1 MEEKDLFDRALE
13 KLIDRRQRIID
24 GKINCIPLPFPRLR
38 VWLPGIEKR
47 RYRIITANQKVGKS
61 KLADYMMVY
70 EPFFYSIEHPDQL
83 RLKILYFTL
92 EMGKEEKF
100 YEFLC
105 HLLFRLD
112 KIRIS
117 PTDLKSTSSDRPVPQ
132 EILDLIASEKYQY
145 YIKKFKETVTYIDSE
160 RNPTGINKYCR
171 NFALSR
177 GKFHF
182 KKILVKNEAGLEEE
196 KDIIDY
202 YEPNDKDEYV
212 EIVLDNYSNLMPESG
227 MNKMQTIE
235 KMSKYFITQRDQF
248 DFGITAIQHQAQSQ
262 EGIENQKLNK
272 MMPSS
277 DGLADCKTTT
287 RDANLV
293 IGLYSPFKY
302 GLKEYEEYDITKFK
316 NNIRFMQIIE
326 DRDNGA
332 GGQICPLFFDGA
344 VSTFTELPLPKD
356 KPGLERCIEYINT
369 VIRRKSNH
377 VFMGVS
383 VRKSLVRRWRMNF
396 KSAFRC
402 VKKKKK
408 TNKRIDESIDFS

>member
-1 MEEKDLFDRALE
+1 MEEKDSFDRALE
-13 KLIDRRQRIID
+13 KLILRRQRILD
-24 GKINCIPLPFPRLR
+24 GKINCIPLSFPRLR

-47 RYRIITANQKVGKS
+47 RYNIITANQKVGKS
-61 KLADYMMVY
+61 KLADYMLVY
-70 EPFFYSIEHPDQL
+70 EPFFYAIEHSDQL

-105 HLLFRLD
+105 HLLYRLD

-117 PTDLKSTSSDRPVPQ
+117 PTDLKSTSADRPVPQ
-132 EILDLIASEKYQY
+132 EILDLLASERYVT
-145 YIKKFKETVTYIDSE
+145 YIQKFKETVIYIDSE

-182 KKILVKNEAGLEEE
+182 KKVIMKNEAGLEEE
-196 KDIIDY
+196 REVIDF
-202 YEPNDKDEYV
+202 YEPNDSDEYV
-212 EIVLDNYSNLMPESG
+212 EVILDNYSNLMSESG

-248 DFGITAIQHQAQSQ
+248 DFNITAIQHQAQAQ

-293 IGLYSPFKY
+293 LGLYSPFKY
-302 GLKEYEEYDITKFK
+302 GLREYEGYDVTKFK
-316 NNIRFMQIIE
+316 NNIRFMQVIE

-344 VSTFTELPLPKD
+344 VSTFTELPLPNN
-356 KPGLERCIEYINT
+356 KPELERCLEYIET
-369 VIRRKSNH
+369 VVRRRTNYTFMNVSIRKAR
-377 VFMGVS
+377 
-383 VRKSLVRRWRMNF
+383 VRKWKMNLHRLVKLITF
-396 KSAFRC
+396 A
-402 VKKKKK
+402 
-408 TNKRIDESIDFS
+408 D